1 MKKRLYLKK
10 WLEKTLMAI
19 GMLTTVVMAG
29 MVDNLE
35 CPTSMLTIPLI
46 IIVIISIILMKYGR
60 LGN

>member
-10 WLEKTLMAI
+10 WLEETLI
-19 GMLTTVVMAG
+19 VILILTSVAMAG

-35 CPTSMLTIPLI
+35 CPTTALTIPGI
-46 IIVIISIILMKYGR
+46 IIVVVSIILMKYGR

>member
-19 GMLTTVVMAG
+19 GMLNSVAMAG

-35 CPTSMLTIPLI
+35 CLTSMLTIPLI